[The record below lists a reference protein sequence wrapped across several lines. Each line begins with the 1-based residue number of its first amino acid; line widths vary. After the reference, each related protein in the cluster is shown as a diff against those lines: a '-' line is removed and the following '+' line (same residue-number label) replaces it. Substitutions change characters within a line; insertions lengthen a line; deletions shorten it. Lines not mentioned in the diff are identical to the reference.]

1 MDSKVFIIAEIGVNH
16 NGSIALAKK
25 MIEAAADAGADAVK
39 IQTFITEKL
48 VAHNAEKAE
57 YQKEASAGDETQYA
71 MLKRLELDIDAHREL
86 IASCRARGVAFISA
100 PFDLESIDLLVSLGV
115 EIIKVPSGEITNLPY
130 LRKIGGL
137 GKRLIISTGM
147 ADLSETGAAL
157 AVLNAAGT
165 PNENITVL
173 HCNTEY
179 PTPMEDVNLRAMLTI
194 SDAFP
199 DVKVGYSDHT
209 LGSEVSVAAVA
220 LGGSVIEKHFTLDK
234 EQEGPD
240 HKASMEPGE
249 FGSMVQAI
257 RNIEKALGHGIKEP
271 SPSEM
276 KNLPIARK
284 NIVAAVPIFAG
295 EVFTESN
302 LAVKRTGREGV
313 SPMRWDDIIGT
324 RAQKDYQPDEMI

>member
-1 MDSKVFIIAEIGVNH
+1 
-16 NGSIALAKK
+16 
-25 MIEAAADAGADAVK
+25 
-39 IQTFITEKL
+39 
-48 VAHNAEKAE
+48 
-57 YQKEASAGDETQYA
+57 
-71 MLKRLELDIDAHREL
+71 
-86 IASCRARGVAFISA
+86 
-100 PFDLESIDLLVSLGV
+100 
-115 EIIKVPSGEITNLPY
+115 
-130 LRKIGGL
+130 
-137 GKRLIISTGM
+137 
-147 ADLSETGAAL
+147 
-157 AVLNAAGT
+157 
-165 PNENITVL
+165 
-173 HCNTEY
+173 
-179 PTPMEDVNLRAMLTI
+179 MEDVNLRAMLTI